1 MSLTPETSLPNSAG
15 SSKKKKAKSDVSQQV
30 GQVRDEIESMHSDVM
45 SRHDSKHLCFLTKLE
60 VKSEHSCDTKKY
72 EWLRSSHEH
81 EASQATVT
89 HQRMQEVKAT
99 EIRLRETDICIHQAH
114 SEVLNKE
121 AETLRLKIQFHQM
134 MQASNVA
141 LDGGVG

>member
-1 MSLTPETSLPNSAG
+1 
-15 SSKKKKAKSDVSQQV
+15 
-30 GQVRDEIESMHSDVM
+30 M
-45 SRHDSKHLCFLTKLE
+45 SRHDSKHLRFLAKLE
-60 VKSEHSCDTKKY
+60 VKSEHSRDAKKY
-72 EWLRSSHEH
+72 EWLRSNREH

-99 EIRLRETDICIHQAH
+99 EIRLRETDIRVHQAH
-114 SEVLNKE
+114 SEVLDKE

-134 MQASNVA
+134 MQASKAA